1 LRGRRPRAPVLASR
15 TPSGHESPGES
26 GLLITLP
33 AADVAALTAVTTRA
47 YDARGAVDISVAG
60 QTWGLPL
67 QLAPLTHGKF
77 AIVLPSSGQT
87 LQLRRLLVTSG

>member
-1 LRGRRPRAPVLASR
+1 M
-15 TPSGHESPGES
+15 
-26 GLLITLP
+26 
-33 AADVAALTAVTTRA
+33 AALTAVTTRA
-47 YDARGAVDISVAG
+47 DDARGAVDSSVAG
-60 QTWGLPL
+60 RTWGLPM